1 MLEARHIVMENFMR
15 LSPLVL
21 VFGLAASSMAVPG
34 NSQRA
39 SDPAGTPGAAAR
51 PDDQIPPR
59 SLALLKQG
67 ETAAA
72 AGKYQ
77 DADDAF
83 ETALAIDPRNRA
95 AFVAMARVASKQKL
109 YGQAI
114 RFTNKALSL
123 EPTDRAALSVQGQA
137 MVELGA
143 AARAREVLAKLQT
156 VCAGACPE
164 AMTLSAAIA
173 RGPTM
178 AAAKPAATTPKTKTN

>member
-1 MLEARHIVMENFMR
+1 MR

-21 VFGLAASSMAVPG
+21 VFGLAASSMAMPG
-34 NSQRA
+34 ISQRP
-39 SDPAGTPGAAAR
+39 DDQAAMPVNSPR
-51 PDDQIPPR
+51 PDDQITPR
-59 SLALLKQG
+59 SVALLKQG

-72 AGKYQ
+72 AGKYVE
-77 DADDAF
+77 ADDNF

-143 AARAREVLAKLQT
+143 AARAGEVLAKLQT
-156 VCAGACPE
+156 LCVGACPE